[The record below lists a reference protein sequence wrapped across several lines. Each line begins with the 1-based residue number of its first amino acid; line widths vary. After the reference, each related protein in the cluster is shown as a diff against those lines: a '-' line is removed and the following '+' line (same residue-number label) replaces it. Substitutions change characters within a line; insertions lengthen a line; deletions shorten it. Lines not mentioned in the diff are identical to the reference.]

1 MSCGWC
7 VGRRR
12 KRQAIGPQAGH
23 SAGAATVVWNMGNK
37 AGKEHTGPEFGEG
50 GKEANWAGL
59 GPLEGLGGFGKECE

>member
-12 KRQAIGPQAGH
+12 KRQAIGPQAT
-23 SAGAATVVWNMGNK
+23 ALAATVEWNMGNK
-37 AGKEHTGPEFGEG
+37 AGKEHTCTEFGEG

-59 GPLEGLGGFGKECE
+59 GPLEGLGGFGKERD